1 MKYILQSL
9 CWKKKKQSHFEP
21 LFLDFDMKISD
32 RKIKFGLFHKRVS
45 FLFSI
50 VWMPYLSSNM
60 LSKIFHSSRRAE
72 IHRIDRTTT
81 GFKNFKSSCHTL
93 ISRQV
98 NQGAKLKYIEKFL
111 GKVFSKN
118 FDSFV
123 LLVHVE
129 TLYISFFNEMHLD
142 QLFIY
147 TFLHEITCISKWQ
160 IIGPVHLKDIVLF
173 TDSDADT
180 SFECW
185 IHISNLIPLLVLK
198 SKALG

>member
-1 MKYILQSL
+1 MAADYALF
-9 CWKKKKQSHFEP
+9 WKNNTSRFEA
-21 LFLDFDMKISD
+21 LFLDMKISD
-32 RKIKFGLFHKRVS
+32 RKFKFGLFDKRDS
-45 FLFSI
+45 FLFSN

-60 LSKIFHSSRRAE
+60 PSKIFLSYHGAE
-72 IHRIDRTTT
+72 IQRIDRTTT
-81 GFKNFKSSCHTL
+81 GFKNFKSSCHTF
-93 ISRQV
+93 ISRLV
-98 NQGAKLKYIEKFL
+98 NRGAKLKFIENFL
-111 GKVFSKN
+111 GKIFSRN

-142 QLFIY
+142 QLFMC
-147 TFLHEITCISKWQ
+147 TLLHEITCISKWQ